1 MYLISYNYVHIDTAV
16 YLYLISV
23 ATWVAYS
30 NDLYLYK
37 YVAVTL
43 SKEGVGDEGRGQL

>member
-30 NDLYLYK
+30 NDLYLYT
-37 YVAVTL
+37 YVAVTF
-43 SKEGVGDEGRGQL
+43 SKEGVCDEGRGQL